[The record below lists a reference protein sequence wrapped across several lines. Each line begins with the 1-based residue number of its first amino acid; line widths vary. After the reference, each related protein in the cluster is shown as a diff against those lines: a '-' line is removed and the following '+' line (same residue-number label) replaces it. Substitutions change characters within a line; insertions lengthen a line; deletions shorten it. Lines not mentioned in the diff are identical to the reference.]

1 MVNLEAL
8 SLFKEE
14 TVRLPF
20 IFCVAV
26 TRALRVP
33 GPSPGQPSVLSHMA
47 DLCGPTL
54 EHLTVI
60 DESLITEFDLRPNTF
75 CISGPR
81 GNGFWVRFLDGGPWA
96 IPWEGRPFGLG
107 NSSGCQS

>member
-1 MVNLEAL
+1 
-8 SLFKEE
+8 
-14 TVRLPF
+14 
-20 IFCVAV
+20 
-26 TRALRVP
+26 
-33 GPSPGQPSVLSHMA
+33 MA

-107 NSSGCQS
+107 NLPPLVCRVFDGAAPILFRGGVALLRLRLVEKR